1 MKRQKVMRRGVM
13 YLAVVGAVGQVA
25 DIAMAIHS
33 VRPDLTDV
41 FFVIRQRMMV
51 RLVTGDLDGTMR
63 DLRTLLSTPGLT
75 TIWELRLDPIFDPLR
90 DRPDFQALIAQG
102 N

>member
-1 MKRQKVMRRGVM
+1 M

-41 FFVIRQRMMV
+41 FFVIA
-51 RLVTGDLDGTMR
+51 DDGPTS
-63 DLRTLLSTPGLT
+63 DG
-75 TIWELRLDPIFDPLR
+75 
-90 DRPDFQALIAQG
+90 
-102 N
+102 